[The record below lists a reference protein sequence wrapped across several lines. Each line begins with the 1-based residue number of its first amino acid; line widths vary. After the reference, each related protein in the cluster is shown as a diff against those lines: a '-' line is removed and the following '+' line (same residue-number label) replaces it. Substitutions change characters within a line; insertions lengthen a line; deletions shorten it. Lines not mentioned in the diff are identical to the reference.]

1 MKEISSDTQVVLNA
15 IKATYD
21 VDELTYP
28 TDEQIAAAVLRAAA
42 NQLSYGHG
50 SWAGTSAIIDE
61 DKLLAI
67 ANQLEN
73 I

>member
-1 MKEISSDTQVVLNA
+1 MKEISPDTQVVLDA
-15 IKATYD
+15 IKATYE
-21 VDELTYP
+21 VDELSYP

-42 NQLSYGHG
+42 SQLSYGHG
-50 SWAGTSAIIDE
+50 SWVGISAIIDE

-67 ANQLEN
+67 VNQLEN